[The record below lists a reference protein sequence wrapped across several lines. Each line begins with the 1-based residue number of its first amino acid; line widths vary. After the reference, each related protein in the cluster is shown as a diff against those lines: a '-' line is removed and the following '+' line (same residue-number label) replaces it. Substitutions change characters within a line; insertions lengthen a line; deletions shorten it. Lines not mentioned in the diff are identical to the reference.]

1 MENPFG
7 DSLKNKIFEKS
18 SHLQLLLFYLRPD
31 IIIQKLGV
39 SNQPIEDALDEE
51 DCPRESPLGAAA
63 VYPGMGAFN
72 VQN

>member
-7 DSLKNKIFEKS
+7 DSLENKIFEKS

-39 SNQPIEDALDEE
+39 SN
-51 DCPRESPLGAAA
+51 
-63 VYPGMGAFN
+63 
-72 VQN
+72 